1 MEQREVS
8 PVDAERKAHIADLAV
23 MAGPVWAESHDG
35 GALQEFLKEIG
46 CDGVD
51 AVMVTRQVV
60 GCSLGEAQEMFF
72 TAPCRAAELA
82 FHNAVMEG
90 LERSRGDV

>member
-1 MEQREVS
+1 M
-8 PVDAERKAHIADLAV
+8 AV
-23 MAGPVWAESHDG
+23 AAQPVWDEGRDG
-35 GALQEFLKEIG
+35 GVLQTFLKEIG

-60 GCSLGEAQEMFF
+60 GCSLGEAQQMFV

-82 FHNAVMEG
+82 FHNAFVEG
-90 LERSRGDV
+90 LERAQDDV

>member
-1 MEQREVS
+1 M
-8 PVDAERKAHIADLAV
+8 DAERKARIAALAV
-23 MAGPVWAESHDG
+23 VAQSVWDESHDG

-60 GCSLGEAQEMFF
+60 GCSLGEAQQMFI

-82 FHNAVMEG
+82 FHNAFMEG
-90 LERSRGDV
+90 LERSQSDV

>member
-1 MEQREVS
+1 MG
-8 PVDAERKAHIADLAV
+8 AERKARIADLAV
-23 MAGPVWAESHDG
+23 TARPIWDANHDG
-35 GALQEFLKEIG
+35 GSLQAFLKEIG

-51 AVMVTRQVV
+51 AVMVTMRVV
-60 GCSLGEAQEMFF
+60 GCDLGEAQTMFI

-90 LERSRGDV
+90 LERSQSDV

>member
-1 MEQREVS
+1 M
-8 PVDAERKAHIADLAV
+8 DAERTARIAAV
-23 MAGPVWAESHDG
+23 AATAGPVWAENHDG
-35 GALQEFLKEIG
+35 SALQEFLKEVG

-72 TAPCRAAELA
+72 SAPCRAAELA
-82 FHNAVMEG
+82 FHNAFMEA
-90 LERSRGDV
+90 LERSQGDP

>member
-1 MEQREVS
+1 M
-8 PVDAERKAHIADLAV
+8 DAEREARIAEVA
-23 MAGPVWAESHDG
+23 ARAQPVWAESHDG
-35 GALQEFLKEIG
+35 GALQDFLKGIG

-72 TAPCRAAELA
+72 TAPCRSAELA
-82 FHNAVMEG
+82 FHNAFMEG
-90 LERSRGDV
+90 LERSQGDV

>member
-1 MEQREVS
+1 M
-8 PVDAERKAHIADLAV
+8 DAERTARIAEVASK
-23 MAGPVWAESHDG
+23 AGPVWAESHDG
-35 GALQEFLKEIG
+35 RALQEYLKEIG

-60 GCSLGEAQEMFF
+60 GCSLGEAQQMFL

-82 FHNAVMEG
+82 FHNAFMEE
-90 LERSRGDV
+90 LERSQGDV